1 MRITIRKREGIRGT
15 RWYLDYYWGGKRW
28 RYPVSDTKKIAEEIR
43 ARIQVQAAE
52 GTFKGASGHKTSG
65 TVTIEQDG
73 DGYIAILQSNFNFDG
88 APDPKLGFGK
98 NGSYDGSSK
107 IAHLGK
113 LNGLQVYKIPA
124 GIDVG
129 AYNEFYVWCE
139 KYSVPLGVAKLQ

>member
-1 MRITIRKREGIRGT
+1 MTKTIIGAFIGLLALASLGIAPALAG
-15 RWYLDYYWGGKRW
+15 
-28 RYPVSDTKKIAEEIR
+28 EI
-43 ARIQVQAAE
+43 VAE

-65 TVTIEQDG
+65 KVTIERDG
-73 DGYIAILQSNFNFDG
+73 DGYIAVLQSNFNFDG